1 MKSSPAL
8 GEDGFASV
16 GGKASKT
23 ENSWQGGMRA
33 GIGSVDE
40 VNVNEDGSLKYIRR
54 LNGDQDHQE
63 GMYVFLSENSVF
75 YTSNCTSINNVT
87 TWCTFVGYIRI
98 EEWSHYLPST
108 NRLSGPILNNRSMIL
123 KLGRNP
129 VWARKPDSKVAE

>member
-1 MKSSPAL
+1 FKKQGENKMKSSPAL

-54 LNGDQDHQE
+54 LNGDQDHQGRHVRIPVGE
-63 GMYVFLSENSVF
+63 F
-75 YTSNCTSINNVT
+75 SILHV
-87 TWCTFVGYIRI
+87 
-98 EEWSHYLPST
+98 
-108 NRLSGPILNNRSMIL
+108 
-123 KLGRNP
+123 KLYEY
-129 VWARKPDSKVAE
+129 K

>member
-1 MKSSPAL
+1 MKRIKNEYFHTMIWRLPAVITSLCHGTHVRDGTVWPEGGGVLLRLAPDEYIVAGSGLVLEFKKQGENKMKSSPAL

-54 LNGDQDHQE
+54 
-63 GMYVFLSENSVF
+63 
-75 YTSNCTSINNVT
+75 
-87 TWCTFVGYIRI
+87 
-98 EEWSHYLPST
+98 
-108 NRLSGPILNNRSMIL
+108 
-123 KLGRNP
+123 
-129 VWARKPDSKVAE
+129 

>member
-40 VNVNEDGSLKYIRR
+40 VNVNEDGSLKYIR
-54 LNGDQDHQE
+54 
-63 GMYVFLSENSVF
+63 
-75 YTSNCTSINNVT
+75 
-87 TWCTFVGYIRI
+87 
-98 EEWSHYLPST
+98 
-108 NRLSGPILNNRSMIL
+108 
-123 KLGRNP
+123 
-129 VWARKPDSKVAE
+129 A

>member
-40 VNVNEDGSLKYIRR
+40 VNVNEDGSLKYIR
-54 LNGDQDHQE
+54 LP
-63 GMYVFLSENSVF
+63 
-75 YTSNCTSINNVT
+75 
-87 TWCTFVGYIRI
+87 
-98 EEWSHYLPST
+98 EW
-108 NRLSGPILNNRSMIL
+108 RSGPSGRHVRIPVGEFSILHV
-123 KLGRNP
+123 KLYEY
-129 VWARKPDSKVAE
+129 K

>member
-40 VNVNEDGSLKYIRR
+40 VNVNEDGSLKYIRAP
-54 LNGDQDHQE
+54 
-63 GMYVFLSENSVF
+63 
-75 YTSNCTSINNVT
+75 
-87 TWCTFVGYIRI
+87 
-98 EEWSHYLPST
+98 EW
-108 NRLSGPILNNRSMIL
+108 RSGPSGKACTYSCRRIQYFTRQTV
-123 KLGRNP
+123 R
-129 VWARKPDSKVAE
+129 V